1 MMSRPLDPD
10 TRPLLEQLESAL
22 DTGCAV
28 LVALEV
34 LRGRA
39 NTGTGDD
46 GRVQGQIRQM
56 IRLLRKTISE
66 LRAAHEE
73 EHSLLAFGFV
83 LEAGSGQTAL
93 ALDAVS
99 RSV

>member
-1 MMSRPLDPD
+1 MMSRPLDI
-10 TRPLLEQLESAL
+10 RPLLEQLETAL
-22 DTGCAV
+22 DAGCAV
-28 LVALEV
+28 LVELEA

-39 NTGTGDD
+39 NTGARDD

-56 IRLLRKTISE
+56 IRLVRKTIGE

-73 EHSLLAFGFV
+73 EASPLAFGFV

-93 ALDAVS
+93 ALDAVH
-99 RSV
+99 

>member
-1 MMSRPLDPD
+1 MLM
-10 TRPLLEQLESAL
+10 
-22 DTGCAV
+22 
-28 LVALEV
+28 ALEA
-34 LRGRA
+34 LRGGA
-39 NTGTGDD
+39 SVGTRDE

-56 IRLLRKTISE
+56 IRLLRKTIGE

-73 EHSLLAFGFV
+73 EASLLAFGFV

-93 ALDAVS
+93 AFDAKVRS